1 MVDRTA
7 PVSLLIAAALGTAAV
22 AAALGTL
29 PGPPSVA
36 AVTLSVDGE
45 RIVLANR
52 AGDSLDVR
60 RLDVVIR
67 VDGTP
72 LRHQP
77 PIPFFS
83 ASGFRP
89 GPTGPFNAAA
99 DPVWEPGERASL
111 RVASTN
117 RPTVRA
123 GDRVTVDL
131 RYEGRRLVRLSA
143 TASGRG
149 RAL

>member
-7 PVSLLIAAALGTAAV
+7 PVSLVVAVALGVAAV
-22 AAALGTL
+22 AVALGTL
-29 PGPPSVA
+29 PGGPSVA
-36 AVTLSVDGE
+36 AATLAVDGE
-45 RIVLANR
+45 RIVLTNR

-60 RLDVVIR
+60 RLDVVVR

-77 PIPFFS
+77 PVPFFS
-83 ASGFRP
+83 APGFRP

-99 DPVWEPGERASL
+99 DPAWEPGERASL

-117 RPTVRA
+117 RPAIRA
-123 GDRVTVDL
+123 GDRVTVEL
-131 RYEGRRLVRLSA
+131 RYAGSRLVRLSA

-149 RAL
+149 QAS